1 MTQLTQPELN
11 DLLDRYAMLRDTIQ
25 GLEAEREELSKLLK
39 DALAE
44 GKTPTTALYRAEL
57 RPSRSLEYPVDRFRE
72 AFGDAATL
80 EVATI
85 DRKKADTLVKAGDL
99 DGEVLSNLAV
109 TKERSPSL
117 VLVALT

>member
-1 MTQLTQPELN
+1 MTQLTQLELD
-11 DLLDRYAMLRDTIQ
+11 DLLDRYATLRDTLQ
-25 GLEAEREELSKLLK
+25 GLEAERDELSKLLK

-44 GKTPTTALYRAEL
+44 GKTPATALYRAEL
-57 RPSRSLEYPVDRFRE
+57 RASRSLEYPLNRFRE

-85 DRKKADTLVKAGDL
+85 DRKKADALVKAGDL
-99 DGEVLSNLAV
+99 DGEALSNLAV